1 MPEGRVIARI
11 RDEASQ
17 IARGWSG
24 PEASPTWQLTAS
36 LFQCLADDAELLALA
51 AVIPPDRLP
60 PLLFAATVHR
70 VAARHR
76 EEPFAAYFPVPEGD
90 QPPLDH
96 RFAGRYRAFCLEHR
110 DELSHLQSERLY
122 QMNEVARCTQVAL
135 ALGVLTRR
143 LPGRELALVDMGTG
157 SGLGLYLDRYRYT
170 MSDGRRWG
178 PADSPVHIDCELHGP
193 LRPRLPPAPA
203 PAIRHRVGIDLNPL
217 DLDDPEERAW
227 LTACAP
233 PEIGALERL
242 AGAIDVARSGHAP
255 IVRGPADVHL
265 SEVLGAVPAG
275 LLIAVVDSYTAVFFD
290 DAQQRTVREVISR
303 FGRRRDVAWVSLDP
317 LVPLGTRA
325 HRTVQGAE
333 APERLVKQN
342 RQGGVFAA
350 LSVTTD
356 NGGRGPAQLLATA
369 HPSGT
374 RMEWLEAA
382 SSI

>member
-11 RDEASQ
+11 RDEAAQ

-24 PEASPTWQLTAS
+24 LEASPTWQLTAS

-51 AVIPPDRLP
+51 AVIPPERLP

-70 VAARHR
+70 VVARHR
-76 EEPFAAYFPVPEGD
+76 EEPFAVYFPVPGGD

-110 DELSHLQSERLY
+110 DELSHLQSRRLY

-135 ALGVLTRR
+135 ALGVLARR
-143 LPGRELALVDMGTG
+143 QPGRELALVDMGTG

-203 PAIRHRVGIDLNPL
+203 IRHRVGIDLNPL

-233 PEIGALERL
+233 PEIGALQRL

-265 SEVLGAVPAG
+265 SEVLGTVPAG
-275 LLIAVVDSYTAVFFD
+275 LLIAVVDSYTAVFFN
-290 DAQQRTVREVISR
+290 DAQLRTVREVISR
-303 FGRRRDVAWVSLDP
+303 LGRERDVAWVSLDP

-333 APERLVKQN
+333 APDCLVDQN
-342 RQGGVFAA
+342 HRGGVFAA
-350 LSVTTD
+350 LSVTSYD
-356 NGGRGPAQLLATA
+356 GGRGPVQLLATA

-382 SSI
+382 SST